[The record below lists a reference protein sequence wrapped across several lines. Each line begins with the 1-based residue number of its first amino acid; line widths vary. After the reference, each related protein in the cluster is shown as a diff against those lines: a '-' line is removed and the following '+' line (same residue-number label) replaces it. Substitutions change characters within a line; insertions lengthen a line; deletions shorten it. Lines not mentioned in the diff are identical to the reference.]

1 MGGPRSGERRKLV
14 EGAAGAFGT
23 EVWGHSQPP
32 ASRTARSRTR
42 PEWMPVE
49 SWLRSFGDIGPPK
62 TTWTPTWFAPK
73 PGIPTDRLPFQLLP
87 RESRWPSLLL
97 EPVAQEFDLGGEGA
111 RDFLPD
117 LVGEEA
123 LVGPGR
129 RIAVPPLGPGQ
140 PAVELDPHA
149 G

>member
-1 MGGPRSGERRKLV
+1 M
-14 EGAAGAFGT
+14 AAM
-23 EVWGHSQPP
+23 
-32 ASRTARSRTR
+32 SRTR

-49 SWLRSFGDIGPPK
+49 SGLRSFGDIGPPK
-62 TTWTPTWFAPK
+62 TTWMPTWFAAK
-73 PGIPTDRLPFQLLP
+73 PGRPIDRLPLQLLP

-111 RDFLPD
+111 RDLLSG

-123 LVGPGR
+123 LVGPGL
-129 RIAVPPLGPGQ
+129 RIAVPSLGPGQ
-140 PAVELDPHA
+140 PAVEFDPHA